1 MIRQRQ
7 FLIRHRHRIALLA
20 VFGALSF
27 AVAAEHSGLGHTED
41 AGEHMGTVVVSMCLA
56 VLTVASTF
64 GASVAAW
71 LRRALL
77 ARPVR
82 VLGSPSLVVGLEP
95 PARPPRERAG
105 PHLLQVCRR

>member
-7 FLIRHRHRIALLA
+7 LLTCHRHSIALLA
-20 VFGALSF
+20 VFGVLSF

-56 VLTVASTF
+56 VLTVAST
-64 GASVAAW
+64 VAAFVAAQ
-71 LRRALL
+71 LRRALT
-77 ARPVR
+77 RPVR
-82 VLGSPSLVVGLEP
+82 VLGSPSLVVGLKP

-105 PHLLQVCRR
+105 PQLLQVFRR